1 MALPLRSCLL
11 ITAVFCMIGGLGV
24 SPAQGGVFVAGR
36 SVGGVSIDAGGVVSN
51 PTVDELGTLQ
61 QVLQA
66 GLEEVPTDLDQPS
79 ELRFVSLRKLEEEI
93 ARCREQFLPLPEA
106 VQCLA
111 GLQRIQYVLVYPERN
126 DIVLA
131 GPAEG
136 WQADRWGNI
145 VGKTSGRP
153 VLLLDDL
160 MAALRARRSSADG
173 GLSCSIDPTPEG
185 IERLRQLVARIRTM
199 QDPHQTMALV
209 EQALGPQI
217 ISVTGVPR
225 TSHFARVM
233 VAADFRMKRIA
244 MNFEPAPVDDM
255 PSYLHLI
262 KAGRTGMQSVLP
274 RWWLAPNYEPLHKS
288 PDGLAWEIR
297 GQGVKCM
304 TEDDHFAAEGTRTH
318 TGKASADAQRWAEMM
333 TAKFDEL
340 AAKDSTFGHLRNVMD
355 LAVVAALIEKEQL
368 LQQASLDLPRMLE
381 DELLEQFNAPETVAS
396 QASFIQK
403 GRNYVISASGGVEV
417 YPWEIVGE
425 REESTAVAAVRTR
438 SEPTGSWWWD

>member
-1 MALPLRSCLL
+1 MALPLR
-11 ITAVFCMIGGLGV
+11 VFVLSVAACVLFGGLAA
-24 SPAQGGVFVAGR
+24 PIQAGVFVSGR
-36 SVGGVSIDAGGVVSN
+36 SVGGVSIDANGVVSS
-51 PTVDELGTLQ
+51 PTVDELGKLQ

-66 GLEEVPTDLDQPS
+66 GLEEVPSDLDQPS

-93 ARCREQFLPLPEA
+93 TRHREQFLPLPES

-126 DIVLA
+126 DVVLA

-136 WQADRWGNI
+136 WTADRWGNI

-153 VLLLDDL
+153 VILLDDL
-160 MAALRARRSSADG
+160 MTALRARRSSADG
-173 GLSCSIDPTPEG
+173 GMSCSIDPTPEG
-185 IERLRQLVARIRTM
+185 VERLQQLVSQLRTV
-199 QDPHQTMALV
+199 QNPPQTMELI

-217 ISVTGVPR
+217 VSVTGVPR

-244 MNFEPAPVDDM
+244 MNFEPAPVDDL
-255 PSYLHLI
+255 PSYLNLV
-262 KAGRTGMQSVLP
+262 KAGRTGLQSQVP

-304 TEDDHFAAEGTRTH
+304 TEDDHFAADGTRTH
-318 TGKASADAQRWAEMM
+318 TGKASAAAQRWADLM

-340 AAKDSTFGHLRNVMD
+340 AARDSAFGHLRNVMD
-355 LAVVAALIEKEQL
+355 LAVVAALIEKEHL
-368 LQQASLDLPRMLE
+368 LHKASLELPRLLDE
-381 DELLEQFNAPETVAS
+381 ELLEQFDAPQTVAS
-396 QASFIQK
+396 QATFVQK
-403 GRNYVISASGGVEV
+403 GRNYVISASGGVQV
-417 YPWEIVGE
+417 YPWEIVQQH
-425 REESTAVAAVRTR
+425 EESTAVADVRSQT
-438 SEPTGSWWWD
+438 EPANAWWWD